1 LKVLYL
7 TFSVLFIDQLTKLF
21 VKGFSIPFLNFSA
34 PGMQHGEKITLID
47 NLLNITFIE
56 NPGIAF
62 GIDFGAQFKMLITII
77 TIAAS
82 IGLSVYIWFIRD
94 KSPGLRY
101 SAALILGG
109 ALGNLVDRTLYG
121 ILYGYAPLLHGKVVD
136 FINIRLFDI
145 HLFNKILGNYIFNFA
160 DLAVTA
166 GVILLLFSYS
176 REKKEDV
183 KPESSMNDYLAGSP
197 GEEQI

>member
-1 LKVLYL
+1 MKVLYI
-7 TFSVLFIDQLTKLF
+7 TFSVLFIDQVTKLF
-21 VKGFSIPFLNFSA
+21 VKGFTIPFLNFSA
-34 PGMQHGEKITLID
+34 PGMQHGEKITLVE

-82 IGLSVYIWFIRD
+82 IGLSVYIWLIRE
-94 KSPGLRY
+94 KSLSLRF

-109 ALGNLVDRTLYG
+109 ALGNLIDRSFYG
-121 ILYGYAPLLHGKVVD
+121 ILYDYAPLLHGKVVD

-166 GVILLLFSYS
+166 GVILLLISYG

-183 KPESSMNDYLAGSP
+183 KLESSLDNYLAGSP
-197 GEEQI
+197 GEEQV